1 MIRYGL
7 RETLICQEGSKTV
20 VRYKIILERSMK
32 RDLVGVSLRR
42 GSIKTSRKQNHHHHL
57 NARERSFFERDLRF
71 FVNRMGEHVQWNIK

>member
-1 MIRYGL
+1 
-7 RETLICQEGSKTV
+7 
-20 VRYKIILERSMK
+20 MK